1 MLDAVLKVVPADTM
15 PDVLAKS
22 DDKAS
27 PETPAAPSDGEA
39 DPAAPDEDD
48 NEPLPDNASPLL
60 KKKISKLL
68 KDRHELREQVRQY
81 ESMRPSAEIG
91 HQLQS
96 FAKEHDL
103 SADDVGTVMQI
114 AALLRHGDYEAF
126 YRVISPYVRTAQ
138 EYLGVTLPNDLRER
152 VQQGHM
158 TEQAAREFARVR
170 MDKQRVEQTRE
181 TEQAQFATQ
190 SLASTQ
196 DQVTRSVSAYEQRLA
211 AADPDYKAKAAS
223 VRRMAQAML
232 FEKGG
237 TITSVDEALAIT
249 KAAYDEV
256 NATIRRQ
263 QPAPRATGHIPNGNG
278 STRSAQPE
286 PKSMMEAAL
295 QGLSKYRNGR
305 ASP

>member
-27 PETPAAPSDGEA
+27 PETPAEPSAEPA
-39 DPAAPDEDD
+39 DPAATDEDD

-68 KDRHELREQVRQY
+68 KDRQELRAQVKQF
-81 ESMRPSAEIG
+81 ESMRPVAEIG
-91 HQLQS
+91 HQLQT
-96 FAKEHDL
+96 FAQQNDL

-138 EYLGVTLPNDLRER
+138 EYLGIALPNDLRER

-158 TEQAAREFARVR
+158 TEQTAREFARTR
-170 MDKQRVEQTRE
+170 MDKQKVELTYQ
-181 TEQAQFATQ
+181 TEQAQHATQ
-190 SLASTQ
+190 TLASTQ

-211 AADPDYKAKAAS
+211 ASDPDYKAKAAS

-278 STRSAQPE
+278 STRSARAE
-286 PKSMMEAAL
+286 PKSLMEAAL
-295 QGLSKYRNGR
+295 QGLERARNGAR
-305 ASP
+305 P